1 MIKTEYGQYHV
12 LIMDMLMNKAFMITK
27 IKEYLK
33 ILVKQL
39 NKLYRCLDQ
48 DRRQILLIRKGGR
61 VILDAL
67 TD

>member
-1 MIKTEYGQYHV
+1 
-12 LIMDMLMNKAFMITK
+12 MNKAFMITK